1 MSDTAHISDLSDG
14 PVLRLLR
21 GLSLWL
27 AVIGG
32 LGTVTIMVLI
42 NADVIGRGAF
52 GVPVPATAEIVSAAI
67 VTVVFL
73 QLPYAT
79 ITGRN
84 VRSDIILGRIER
96 GSPRV
101 GYFFD
106 SFHHAVG
113 TFMLLVLLWYIAP
126 DVASAIEDRE
136 TVGLYRIFTM
146 PRWPFVVAVLIGCA
160 LTALNYA
167 LLTVLLAREG
177 LRTPPNTGA
186 GQ

>member
-1 MSDTAHISDLSDG
+1 MSETVQLADMPGG
-14 PVLRLLR
+14 PVLKVLR
-21 GLSLWL
+21 ALSLGL

-32 LGTVTIMVLI
+32 LGTITIMILI

-52 GVPVPATAEIVSAAI
+52 GTPVPATAEIVSAAI

-73 QLPYAT
+73 QLPFAT

-96 GSPRV
+96 RSPRA

-106 SFHHAVG
+106 SFHHGVG
-113 TFMLLVLLWYIAP
+113 TVMLLILLWYVAP
-126 DVASAIEDRE
+126 EVLTAIENRE

-146 PRWPFVVAVLIGCA
+146 PRWPFVLAVAIGCA

-167 LLTVLLAREG
+167 MLTVLLARQG
-177 LRTPPNTGA
+177 LRSGYD
-186 GQ
+186 G